1 MRRDGQ
7 FPTEPTNTAMT
18 LHLPTLLFVSVAIMA
33 TAAALMTAFGRTRRI
48 YPGYWWWTAA
58 QWLVTVGL
66 ALQLLREVAP
76 VVLPLSNLLL
86 LQAPMLI
93 LLGVRRFY
101 PRHEV
106 RVPLL
111 VDALL
116 FAFAYFAWL
125 AAWSAGADTAPRV
138 TAFGIGS
145 CVLHLYSAAL
155 ISRLRDF
162 DLSAALRAV
171 VTTQVIAA
179 LLHLARAVQP
189 HLDFAPW
196 LAGRDLMLASGL
208 ISVLLALVMVYLAML
223 LTYER
228 TERKL
233 YQSQRQLRFLA
244 DTDTLTEVP
253 NRRRFYELATRAL
266 ALGAPGRSAV
276 VMFDIDHFKRINDLH
291 GHAEGD
297 EALREVARCTR
308 EMLRTLD
315 VAGRIGG
322 DEFALLL
329 PETTVE
335 EALAV
340 ASRIATRLNVAR
352 PATLPPLT
360 LSVGVVIAHDGENI
374 ADALHRADQAL
385 YEAKRQGRSRAVAA
399 FAGASGAVFGES
411 QRMGLGA
418 G

>member
-1 MRRDGQ
+1 
-7 FPTEPTNTAMT
+7 MT

-48 YPGYWWWTAA
+48 YPGYWWWTTA
-58 QWLVTVGL
+58 QWLATVGL
-66 ALQLLREVAP
+66 ALQLLRAAAP
-76 VVLPLSNLLL
+76 AVLPLSNLLL
-86 LQAPMLI
+86 LQAPILI

-106 RVPLL
+106 RIPVLA
-111 VDALL
+111 DALL
-116 FAFAYFAWL
+116 LAFAYLAWL
-125 AAWSAGADTAPRV
+125 AAWSVGAGTAVRV
-138 TAFGIGS
+138 TVFGVGS

-155 ISRLRDF
+155 IARLRDF
-162 DLSAALRAV
+162 EQSTALRAL
-171 VTTQVIAA
+171 VTAQLVAA
-179 LLHLARAVQP
+179 LVQLARALQP
-189 HLDFAPW
+189 HIDAAPW
-196 LAGRDLMLASGL
+196 LAGGDLMLASGL

-233 YQSQRQLRFLA
+233 HQSQRQLRFLA

-276 VMFDIDHFKRINDLH
+276 VMFDLDHFKRINDLH

-308 EMLRTLD
+308 EILRGRD

-329 PETTVE
+329 PETSVD

-340 ASRIATRLNVAR
+340 ASRIATQLNVAR
-352 PATLPPLT
+352 PTLLPPLT
-360 LSVGVVIAHDGENI
+360 LSVGVVISHEGENI
-374 ADALHRADQAL
+374 ADSLRRADQAL

-399 FAGASGAVFGES
+399 SAGAAGPVFTES

-418 G
+418 R

>member
-1 MRRDGQ
+1 MCRGGQ
-7 FPTEPTNTAMT
+7 FPLELANSAMT

-58 QWLVTVGL
+58 QWLGTVGL
-66 ALQLLREVAP
+66 ALQLLRDAVPA
-76 VVLPLSNLLL
+76 VVPLSNLLL
-86 LQAPMLI
+86 LQAPILI
-93 LLGVRRFY
+93 LVGVRRFY

-111 VDALL
+111 ADELL
-116 FAFAYFAWL
+116 FALAYLAWL
-125 AAWSAGADTAPRV
+125 AAWSADADMAVRRSV
-138 TAFGIGS
+138 FAGGS
-145 CVLHLYSAAL
+145 CVLYLYSAAL

-162 DLSAALRAV
+162 ALSTALRAL
-171 VTTQVIAA
+171 VTAQLVAA
-179 LLHLARAVQP
+179 LVQLARALEPQI
-189 HLDFAPW
+189 DAAPW
-196 LAGRDLMLASGL
+196 LVGEDLMLASGL

-276 VMFDIDHFKRINDLH
+276 VMFDLDHFKHINDLH

-297 EALREVARCTR
+297 EALREVARCMR
-308 EMLRTLD
+308 EMLRACD

-329 PETTVE
+329 PETTVD

-340 ASRIATRLNVAR
+340 ASRIATRLDVTR
-352 PATLPPLT
+352 PAELPPLS

-374 ADALHRADQAL
+374 ADALRRADQAL

-399 FAGASGAVFGES
+399 YAGASGTVFAES

-418 G
+418 R

>member
-1 MRRDGQ
+1 
-7 FPTEPTNTAMT
+7 MT
-18 LHLPTLLFVSVAIMA
+18 LHLPTLLFVSVLIMA
-33 TAAALMTAFGRTRRI
+33 TAATLMTAFGRTRRI
-48 YPGYWWWTAA
+48 YPGYWWWTVA
-58 QWLVTVGL
+58 QWLGTLGL
-66 ALQLLREVAP
+66 ALQLVREDVPVA
-76 VVLPLSNLLL
+76 VPLSNLLL
-86 LQAPMLI
+86 MQAPILI

-106 RVPLL
+106 RVPVLA
-111 VDALL
+111 DALL
-116 FAFAYFAWL
+116 FAFAYLAWL
-125 AAWSAGADTAPRV
+125 AAWSADAGIVVRRSIFGA
-138 TAFGIGS
+138 GS
-145 CVLHLYSAAL
+145 CVLHLYSALL

-162 DLSAALRAV
+162 EQSTALRAL
-171 VTTQVIAA
+171 VTAQLVAA
-179 LLHLARAVQP
+179 LVHLARALQP
-189 HLDFAPW
+189 HVDAEPW
-196 LAGRDLMLASGL
+196 LAGGDLMLVSGL

-266 ALGAPGRSAV
+266 ALGVPGRSAV
-276 VMFDIDHFKRINDLH
+276 VMFDLDHFKRINDLH

-308 EMLRTLD
+308 EILRTRD

-352 PATLPPLT
+352 PATMPPLT

-374 ADALHRADQAL
+374 ADALRRADQAL

-399 FAGASGAVFGES
+399 FAGASGTVFAES